1 MRRNGRGDR
10 VLDMKQ
16 FGKAAWAGSALLA
29 LPLIVAGVLAE
40 TVLPASGSRLATL
53 FLIYVVAVLGNQIYS
68 GNSGIMSFGHTSFM
82 AIGAYASALLSIMPA
97 AQASA
102 LPNLPG
108 WIAALAGQPLPVAV
122 LGALAVVCVVAVIF
136 GLPIARLGGSAA
148 SIATLGLLVITHV
161 TLVASTDLTRGS
173 QTFFGIPR
181 GVPMWLVV
189 GCAVVA
195 VVIARLYRSSR
206 SGLALRA
213 AREDE
218 IAAGAVGVDVV
229 RLRFG
234 AFVLGAL
241 LCGVS
246 GALLAHFLGAFSP
259 KDFYFNLTFLLLS
272 MLILGGITTVS
283 GAVGGTAVIVVLVE
297 LLRRTEAG
305 GDFGIVTLPQVFGLT
320 DIGIGLVILTVMY
333 RLREGL
339 FGVRELDERLG
350 LDDVAAAAVATAP
363 APAEKSQASLT
374 VENVGKKFAGLTAL
388 ENVDFAIEPGLVT
401 GLIGPNGAGKSTL
414 INAVCGI
421 VPPSTGRVM
430 IGGQPV
436 AGMPVHDVP
445 RAGLGR
451 TFQNIRLFK
460 NLTVL
465 ENVRVAANSV
475 ARPAEDTAA
484 SARAALAMVG
494 LTDLAPRIAST
505 LPYGAQR
512 RLEIARALALR
523 PRFLLLDEP
532 AAGMNPAETDALMEV
547 LRRIRAEHQL
557 GLLVVEHDLKL
568 IMRLCD
574 RIVVLNK
581 GQQIA
586 MGTPD
591 EIRADPAVIE
601 AYIGRKRAAPQPP
614 QTPPAGQALPAT

>member
-1 MRRNGRGDR
+1 MLRLG
-10 VLDMKQ
+10 Q
-16 FGKAAWAGSALLA
+16 FGKSAWAGSAMMAML
-29 LPLIVAGVLAE
+29 LIVVAGLAQ
-40 TVLPASGSRLATL
+40 TVLPASGARLATL

-82 AIGAYASALLSIMPA
+82 AIGAYASALLTIQPSV
-97 AQASA
+97 QTTA
-102 LPNLPG
+102 LPHLPV
-108 WIAALAGQPLPVAV
+108 WIAALNGQPLTVALPVALIVV
-122 LGALAVVCVVAVIF
+122 LISALVF

-148 SIATLGLLVITHV
+148 SIATLGILVITHV
-161 TLVASTDLTRGS
+161 TLVASTTITRGS

-181 GVPMWLVV
+181 GVPMGLVL
-189 GCAVVA
+189 GCAVAA

-218 IAAGAVGVDVV
+218 IAAIAVGVNVV
-229 RLRFG
+229 RVRFW

-241 LCGVS
+241 LCGAS

-283 GAVGGTAVIVVLVE
+283 GAVGGTAMIVLLVDA
-297 LLRRTEAG
+297 LRRIEAG
-305 GDFGIVTLPQVFGLT
+305 GDFGIVTLPPVFGLT

-350 LDDVAAAAVATAP
+350 LDDTLTVAP
-363 APAEKSQASLT
+363 AYTPAPTGSAENLT
-374 VENVGKKFAGLTAL
+374 VENVSKNFAGLTAL
-388 ENVDFAIEPGLVT
+388 ENANFAIEPGLVT

-414 INAVCGI
+414 INAICGI
-421 VPPSTGRVM
+421 IPPSSGRVM
-430 IGGQPV
+430 IGKQDV
-436 AGMPVHDVP
+436 ADLAVHDVS

-475 ARPAEDTAA
+475 AGMGDDPVAA
-484 SARAALAMVG
+484 ARAALAVVG

-512 RLEIARALALR
+512 RLEVARALALR

-532 AAGMNPAETDALMEV
+532 AAGMNPTETDSLMEV
-547 LRRIRAEHQL
+547 LRRIRVDHQL

-586 MGTPD
+586 IGTPED
-591 EIRADPAVIE
+591 IRANPAVIE
-601 AYIGRKRAAPQPP
+601 AYIGRKRAA
-614 QTPPAGQALPAT
+614 QALAQKPGEQSPIGQTLPTT